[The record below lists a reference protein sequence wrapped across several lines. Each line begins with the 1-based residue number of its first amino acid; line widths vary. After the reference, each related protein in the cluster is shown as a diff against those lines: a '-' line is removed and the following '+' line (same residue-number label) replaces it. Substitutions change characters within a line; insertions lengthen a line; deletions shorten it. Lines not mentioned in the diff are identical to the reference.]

1 MVKKRVVV
9 IGGGTGNYQTLTG
22 LKEHNLDLTA
32 IVATTDDGGSSGRL
46 REELGQL
53 PLGDVRQCLIALAK
67 DNGGLAQLKEL
78 FGYRFNGVGG
88 LNGHSF
94 GNLALAALTE
104 ITGDV
109 PNAIA
114 AASRLLKIQGQVIP
128 VTLTNSILK
137 ARLQNGTELVGES
150 EIGQRY
156 HDLDVPIES
165 IYMEPKAFAFA
176 PSLNAI
182 LKADTIVI
190 GPGDIYTSILPNLL
204 VDGISKAIRNSKA
217 KKVYVCNLMT
227 KPGESAGFQASDFL
241 RLVCKYLGYFEPL
254 DYLLINNEKLNERQY
269 RKYSSSGQQPVK
281 LDIMNCKPLVGKV
294 VALPLISKTVS
305 ARHDP
310 TKLSE
315 ALLSIINES

>member
-22 LKEHNLDLTA
+22 LKKHNLDLTA

-53 PLGDVRQCLIALAK
+53 PLGDVRQCLIALAN
-67 DNGGLAQLKEL
+67 DNDALAQLKEL
-78 FGYRFNGVGG
+78 FGYRFNGAGG
-88 LNGHSF
+88 LSGHSF

-114 AASRLLKIQGQVIP
+114 AASRLLRIQGQVIP

-204 VDGISKAIRNSKA
+204 VEGISKAIRNSKA

-227 KPGESAGFQASDFL
+227 KLGESTGFQASDFL
-241 RLVCKYLGYFEPL
+241 RLVCKYLGHFEPL
-254 DYLLINNEKLNERQY
+254 DYLLINNEQFNEQQY
-269 RKYSSSGQQPVK
+269 AKYYSSGQQPVE
-281 LDIMNCKPLVGKV
+281 LDIIKCKSLVNRIVATPLVSEN
-294 VALPLISKTVS
+294 IY

-310 TKLSE
+310 AKLSE
-315 ALLSIINES
+315 ALLTIINEP

>member
-1 MVKKRVVV
+1 MAKKRVIV

-22 LKEHNLDLTA
+22 LKQHDLDLTA

-53 PLGDVRQCLIALAK
+53 PLGDVRQCLIALANEN
-67 DNGGLAQLKEL
+67 DTLAELKEL
-78 FGYRFNGVGG
+78 FGYRFNGAGG

-114 AASRLLKIQGQVIP
+114 AASRLLKIQGRVIP

-156 HDLDVPIES
+156 HDLDIPIDS
-165 IYMEPKAFAFA
+165 IYMEPKSSAFT
-176 PSLNAI
+176 PSITAI
-182 LKADTIVI
+182 LEADTIVI

-204 VDGISKAIRNSKA
+204 VDGISKAIRNSRA

-227 KPGESAGFQASDFL
+227 KPGESSGFKASDFL
-241 RLVCKYLGYFEPL
+241 SLVCKYLGHFEPL
-254 DYLLINNEKLNERQY
+254 DYLLINNEKFNSRQY
-269 RKYSSSGQQPVK
+269 EKYSSYGQQPVE
-281 LDIMNCKPLVGKV
+281 LDMINCKPLVDRV
-294 VALPLISKTVS
+294 VATPLVSKTIY

-310 TKLSE
+310 VKLSE
-315 ALLSIINES
+315 ALLTIINES